1 MEGRRAAGSRGAIEA
16 SAVRLYRGKLR
27 RLSDDLGGQSEVA
40 RALDVDRSRVSR
52 WLRSAEPDPE
62 NLAKLEALEF
72 VVARLQQ
79 VFPPDVARKWLT
91 GVNAH
96 LGNRR
101 PIDLVAA
108 NRIAEVVAAIEQDA
122 EGAYA

>member
-1 MEGRRAAGSRGAIEA
+1 MSA
-16 SAVRLYRGKLR
+16 SAARLYRGKLQ
-27 RLSDDLGGQSEVA
+27 RLSDHLGGQSEVA

-52 WLRSAEPDPE
+52 WLRSSGPDPE
-62 NLAKLEALEF
+62 NLAKLDALEF

-101 PIDLVAA
+101 PIDLVAV

-122 EGAYA
+122 EGTYA